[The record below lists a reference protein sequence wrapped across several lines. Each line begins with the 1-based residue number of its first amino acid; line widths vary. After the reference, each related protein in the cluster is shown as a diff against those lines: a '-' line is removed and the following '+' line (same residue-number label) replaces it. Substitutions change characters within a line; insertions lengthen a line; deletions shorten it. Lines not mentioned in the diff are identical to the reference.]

1 MIPVTVPLVDDAKL
15 WGYFCC
21 GKTWMR
27 TEYLDLRLDMSTLS
41 TSAFSLTLA
50 HFLRDKPVK
59 MSTTFPPCFE
69 DETAKRMPPKPLKTS
84 HGPHLVT
91 TTMASNRQPVAKGGL
106 WSSHA
111 APVSNQTQALLKSR
125 SAVIIATISVV

>member
-1 MIPVTVPLVDDAKL
+1 
-15 WGYFCC
+15 
-21 GKTWMR
+21 MR
-27 TEYLDLRLDMSTLS
+27 TEYLDLRLDMSTIS

-69 DETAKRMPPKPLKTS
+69 VKTAKRMPPKPLSTS
-84 HGPHLVT
+84 HLVT
-91 TTMASNRQPVAKGGL
+91 TTNMASNRQPVAKGGL

-111 APVSNQTQALLKSR
+111 APVSGQTQALLKSR
-125 SAVIIATISVV
+125 SAVIIAAISVV